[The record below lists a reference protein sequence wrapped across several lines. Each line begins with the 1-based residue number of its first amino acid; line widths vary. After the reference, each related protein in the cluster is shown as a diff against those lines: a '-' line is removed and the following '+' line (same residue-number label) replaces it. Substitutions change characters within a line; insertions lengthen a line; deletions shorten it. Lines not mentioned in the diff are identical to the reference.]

1 MAFRIVIGG
10 HDIVDIVL
18 TVGLEAGDYKRLA
31 SAGHFTY
38 EAAQKAR
45 HNLREEIRSVDGT
58 CYEMSEKENAAIRQ
72 SSPIENDCHCC
83 HG

>member
-10 HDIVDIVL
+10 HDIIDIVL

-31 SAGHFTY
+31 NAGLFTY

-45 HNLREEIRSVDGT
+45 HDFRE
-58 CYEMSEKENAAIRQ
+58 
-72 SSPIENDCHCC
+72 
-83 HG
+83 